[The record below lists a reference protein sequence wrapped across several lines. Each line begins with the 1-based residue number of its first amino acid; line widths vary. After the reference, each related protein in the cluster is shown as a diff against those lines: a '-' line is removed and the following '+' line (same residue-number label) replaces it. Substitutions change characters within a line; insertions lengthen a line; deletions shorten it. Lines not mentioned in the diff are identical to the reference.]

1 MMAAL
6 CLACSPSSGAKRQ
19 LLVGKWQS
27 SRLMTPV
34 ILHDNGE
41 WEIKQDNGAV
51 LQYGLWDY
59 QGNQLIWTIKQGKML
74 NRDIN
79 PVVSLNPDAFTVR
92 ENDRSITSFTRL
104 EPAAH

>member
-1 MMAAL
+1 M
-6 CLACSPSSGAKRQ
+6 RQ

-41 WEIKQDNGAV
+41 WEIKQDNGVV

-59 QGNQLIWTIKQGKML
+59 QGNQLIWTIKQGKTL
-74 NRDIN
+74 SRDIN

-92 ENDRSITSFTRL
+92 ENNRSITSFTRL